1 MKSQMKRT
9 MSTRT
14 KFMQRALILSLALLP
29 FAAGCTNKQGETESP
44 VFVTTQIGLNPGIVN
59 IATIAPVQF
68 PSITLQSH
76 LKNPTATD
84 PEHFQDIN
92 ITSYVVTY
100 SRVDGGTK
108 VPPPETFGGTQG
120 LLPSGGTQALSNF
133 PGMYAYALQ
142 QSPFDQLLPFNGGID
157 QETGRNEIDMRF
169 TFVFYGET
177 VAGTR
182 VASEPASAPLVFV
195 YQP

>member
-1 MKSQMKRT
+1 MKSTTRKSIVRWALVL
-9 MSTRT
+9 ST
-14 KFMQRALILSLALLP
+14 ALLP
-29 FAAGCTNKQGETESP
+29 FAGGCTNKQGETESP
-44 VFVTTQIGLNPGIVN
+44 VDITVQIGQNPGIVN

-68 PSITLQSH
+68 PSITLTSH

-84 PEHFQDIN
+84 PQHFQDVN

-120 LLPSGGTQALSNF
+120 ILPSGGTQNLTNF
-133 PGMYAYALQ
+133 PGMYAYAIQ

-182 VASEPASAPLVFV
+182 VASEPAAAPMIFV